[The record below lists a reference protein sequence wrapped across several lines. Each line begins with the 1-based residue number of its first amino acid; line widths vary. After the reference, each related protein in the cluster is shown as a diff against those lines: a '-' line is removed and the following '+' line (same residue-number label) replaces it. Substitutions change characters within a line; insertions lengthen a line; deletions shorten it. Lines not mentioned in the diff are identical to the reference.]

1 MKQLK
6 KISVVFMMMLLL
18 AGIFVNKTYAKIDC
32 NVNLST
38 SKKEVNNGEKFSVS
52 VKVTNLQ
59 SSKGIIAIGAI
70 LGYDKNSLTLL
81 EIEGQNKWSDPM
93 HNDSTGRL
101 IAVKNEFA
109 TKDENVF
116 KITFKVNA
124 KAGKDAWV
132 KINDFEISDGNEEKN
147 VGGKSITIPI
157 KGKNAEV
164 SPETESSTTNKTSNE
179 TNTSKNEE
187 NSVDQNTIQ
196 KDEDEIDSNEDT
208 EQDNSIVGILK
219 DNEDAEKI
227 EEGETTREKEKSW
240 VDYVRYTCEVVIGV
254 GVVGYIVKHIRKP
267 KRRKRR

>member
-18 AGIFVNKTYAKIDC
+18 AAIFVNKTYAKIDC

-38 SKKEVNNGEKFSVS
+38 SKKEVNNGEKVSVS

-164 SPETESSTTNKTSNE
+164 SPETDSSTTNKTSNGTSNE
-179 TNTSKNEE
+179 TNTSKNEG

-227 EEGETTREKEKSW
+227 EEGETTKEKEKLG
-240 VDYVRYTCEVVIGV
+240 RLC
-254 GVVGYIVKHIRKP
+254 
-267 KRRKRR
+267 

>member
-6 KISVVFMMMLLL
+6 KISAVFMMLLL
-18 AGIFVNKTYAKIDC
+18 AAIFVNKTYAKIDC

-124 KAGKDAWV
+124 KAGKNAWV

-157 KGKNAEV
+157 KGKNVEV
-164 SPETESSTTNKTSNE
+164 SPETNSSTTNKTSNE

-187 NSVDQNTIQ
+187 NSVEPNTTQ
-196 KDEDEIDSNEDT
+196 KDEDELNSNEDT

-227 EEGETTREKEKSW
+227 EEGETTKEKEKSW